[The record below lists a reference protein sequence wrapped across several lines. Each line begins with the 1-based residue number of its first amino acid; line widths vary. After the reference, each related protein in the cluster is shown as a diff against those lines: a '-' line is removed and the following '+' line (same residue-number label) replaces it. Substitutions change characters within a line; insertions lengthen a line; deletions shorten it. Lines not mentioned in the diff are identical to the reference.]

1 MKENAK
7 GNAPAKIVLSE
18 ETADFL
24 VLYRDTNVLFNR
36 IYETVKKY
44 APDPEN
50 EKGVDELYTPFAEP
64 ARATLAAL
72 LDIVNN
78 NIEWGLTNPDDVT
91 V

>member
-1 MKENAK
+1 MATNNEK
-7 GNAPAKIVLSE
+7 GNTPKIELST

-36 IYETVKKY
+36 IYETVKRY
-44 APDPEN
+44 APDPDD
-50 EKGVDELYTPFAEP
+50 EKRVNELYEPFAAP
-64 ARATLAAL
+64 ARDTLAAL

-78 NIEWGLTNPDDVT
+78 KITWSLQNADDVT

>member
-7 GNAPAKIVLSE
+7 GNAPAKIELST

-44 APDPEN
+44 APNPDD
-50 EKGVDELYTPFAEP
+50 EKRVNELYEPFAAP
-64 ARATLAAL
+64 ARDTLAAL

-78 NIEWGLTNPDDVT
+78 KITWSLQNADDVT
-91 V
+91 I